1 MNIFTPK
8 RETILD
14 SNSGDIIIS
23 KDFKITQFVKPE
35 EVMKGLTGNNIELKD
50 VKNGWSHIT
59 CRELELQEKTFYFN
73 FCFFENSLKIISISF
88 QSKHLFSTY
97 SKQNEL
103 KKKILFNKWLTSE
116 VGNKR
121 AFSWGEVRAE
131 FDTKNGFSNIL
142 INYN

>member
-1 MNIFTPK
+1 
-8 RETILD
+8 
-14 SNSGDIIIS
+14 
-23 KDFKITQFVKPE
+23 
-35 EVMKGLTGNNIELKD
+35 MKGLTGNIIEVNDL
-50 VKNGWSHIT
+50 KNGWSHII

-73 FCFFENSLKIISISF
+73 FCFYENSLKIISISF
-88 QSKHLFSTY
+88 QSKHLNRSY

-103 KKKILFNKWLTSE
+103 KKKNLFNKWLTSE
-116 VGNKR
+116 VGKER